1 MGILNWLKRTP
12 ATPQKSS
19 ASLTNGARDNSDIS
33 ANSSKHYAGT
43 YVDVEELIRL
53 QAQARKLDLSQPS
66 FARASTTGSHHSR
79 FRGRGMDYQESRV
92 YQAGDDIRNMDWRVT
107 ARAGKP
113 HTKLYQ
119 EERERP
125 VVLLVDLNPGM
136 FFGSTKVFKS
146 VLAAQ
151 VASLLGWA
159 AALRGDRVG
168 ALITG
173 ISTTGKNNKQHS
185 HKELPPKMG
194 KRGAL
199 QLISELV
206 KQTDPMLV
214 LQTLTNK
221 NDKHSDNVDNNTSNT
236 TNNKNNGNN
245 RFNKELQRL
254 RRIARPGSLIF
265 IISDFYHIDEE
276 MGNHLLHLSRHND
289 LMAIQIV
296 DPLELNMPPAGR
308 YGVTNGKQSGVLNT
322 RSKKGKRSYQAY
334 FSKHHRIIS
343 ELMSKQKIPL
353 LQISTN
359 DNPAAVLQKQFGTA
373 RQRSSILSKVA

>member
-1 MGILNWLKRTP
+1 MGIFNWFKTAEKTL
-12 ATPQKSS
+12 PQASVS
-19 ASLTNGARDNSDIS
+19 ASADNFNNNVNNHFDKNS
-33 ANSSKHYAGT
+33 AGNFAGKYAGT
-43 YVDVEELIRL
+43 YVTVEELIRL
-53 QAQARKLDLSQPS
+53 QAQARKLNLSQHS
-66 FARASTTGSHHSR
+66 FARASTTGSHHSH

-92 YQAGDDIRNMDWRVT
+92 YQAGDDIRSMDWRVT

-136 FFGSTKVFKS
+136 FFGSKNVFKS

-151 VASLLGWA
+151 TAALLGWA
-159 AALRGDRVG
+159 AAIRGDRVG

-173 ISTTGKNNKQHS
+173 IASPDKNQPP

-206 KQTDPMLV
+206 KQTDPQLV
-214 LQTLTNK
+214 LNMLN
-221 NDKHSDNVDNNTSNT
+221 
-236 TNNKNNGNN
+236 NNKENTRNN
-245 RFNKELQRL
+245 RLNKELQRL

-276 MGNHLLHLSRHND
+276 TGNHLLRLSRHND

-296 DPLELNMPPAGR
+296 DPLELDMPPAGR
-308 YGVTNGKQSGVLNT
+308 YGVTNGNQSGVLNT
-322 RSKKGKRSYQAY
+322 RSKKGKRSYQDY
-334 FSKHHRIIS
+334 FNKHHSRVS
-343 ELMSKQKIPL
+343 ELMHKQNIPL
-353 LQISTN
+353 LQLSTN
-359 DNPAAVLQKQFGTA
+359 DNPATILQQQFGTA
-373 RQRSSILSKVA
+373 RQRSSILSRVA

>member
-1 MGILNWLKRTP
+1 MGIFNWLKRAKTR
-12 ATPQKSS
+12 TQKSVM
-19 ASLTNGARDNSDIS
+19 SLADLADNSSLDKNNYTDNN
-33 ANSSKHYAGT
+33 ANNYAGT
-43 YVDVEELIRL
+43 YVDVESLIKL
-53 QAQARKLDLSQPS
+53 QVQARKLDLSQHS

-92 YQAGDDIRNMDWRVT
+92 YQAGDDIRSMDWRVT

-136 FFGSTKVFKS
+136 FFGSKKVFKS

-151 VASLLGWA
+151 VAAILGWTA
-159 AALRGDRVG
+159 AVRGDRVG

-173 ISTTGKNNKQHS
+173 ISSTDKPD

-199 QLISELV
+199 QLIRELV
-206 KQTDPMLV
+206 KQTDPTLV
-214 LQTLTNK
+214 LQALSNR
-221 NDKHSDNVDNNTSNT
+221 NNS
-236 TNNKNNGNN
+236 NN
-245 RFNKELQRL
+245 RLNKELQRL

-276 MGNHLLHLSRHND
+276 TGNHLLRLSRHND

-296 DPLELNMPPAGR
+296 DPLELQMPPAGR

-322 RSKKGKRSYQAY
+322 RSKKGKRSYQNY
-334 FSKHHRIIS
+334 FNEHHHAVN
-343 ELMSKQKIPL
+343 ELMNKQQIPL

-359 DNPAAVLQKQFGTA
+359 DDPAIILQQQFGTA

>member
-1 MGILNWLKRTP
+1 MGIFNWFKRTK
-12 ATPQKSS
+12 ASTKHAASLADSLLQNKDNDSS
-19 ASLTNGARDNSDIS
+19 A
-33 ANSSKHYAGT
+33 YAGT
-43 YVDVEELIRL
+43 YIAVEELIKL
-53 QAQARKLDLSQPS
+53 QAQARKLDLSQHS

-125 VVLLVDLNPGM
+125 VVLLVDLNIGM
-136 FFGSTKVFKS
+136 FFGSKNVFKS

-151 VASLLGWA
+151 VAALLGWA
-159 AALRGDRVG
+159 AAIRGDRVG

-173 ISTTGKNNKQHS
+173 ISTTDQNNNRHS

-206 KQTDPMLV
+206 KQTDPRLV
-214 LQTLTNK
+214 LQMLSN
-221 NDKHSDNVDNNTSNT
+221 DNNSSENIS
-236 TNNKNNGNN
+236 NN
-245 RFNKELQRL
+245 RLNKELQRL

-276 MGNHLLHLSRHND
+276 TGNHLQRLSRHND

-296 DPLELNMPPAGR
+296 DPLEINIPPAGR

-322 RSKKGKRSYQAY
+322 RSKKGKRLYQDY
-334 FSKHHRIIS
+334 FSKHHRAIS
-343 ELMSKQKIPL
+343 ELMHKQKIPL
-353 LQISTN
+353 LQISTS
-359 DNPAAVLQKQFGTA
+359 DNPAMILQQQFGTT
-373 RQRSSILSKVA
+373 RQRASILSKVA

>member
-1 MGILNWLKRTP
+1 M
-12 ATPQKSS
+12 
-19 ASLTNGARDNSDIS
+19 
-33 ANSSKHYAGT
+33 
-43 YVDVEELIRL
+43 
-53 QAQARKLDLSQPS
+53 
-66 FARASTTGSHHSR
+66 
-79 FRGRGMDYQESRV
+79 
-92 YQAGDDIRNMDWRVT
+92 
-107 ARAGKP
+107 
-113 HTKLYQ
+113 
-119 EERERP
+119 
-125 VVLLVDLNPGM
+125 
-136 FFGSTKVFKS
+136 
-146 VLAAQ
+146 
-151 VASLLGWA
+151 
-159 AALRGDRVG
+159 
-168 ALITG
+168 
-173 ISTTGKNNKQHS
+173 
-185 HKELPPKMG
+185 
-194 KRGAL
+194 
-199 QLISELV
+199 
-206 KQTDPMLV
+206 
-214 LQTLTNK
+214 
-221 NDKHSDNVDNNTSNT
+221 
-236 TNNKNNGNN
+236 
-245 RFNKELQRL
+245 QRL